1 MDINRSLGDHVTNWD
16 HSLLI
21 AEFAYNSFVNQ
32 TIGHRSLEIVT
43 GLQPRK
49 PINWITLPPSARSS
63 AKFETFASHTV
74 MVCIQPKKFPM
85 KITRNNIP
93 RILIPTRL

>member
-63 AKFETFASHTV
+63 AKFETFANHTV

-93 RILIPTRL
+93 RMLIPTRL